1 MTKPILIVGGRGKTG
16 SRVADRLEAL
26 GLPVRLASRS
36 TGFDWTDRGTW
47 AAALEGARSVYLTY
61 YPDIA
66 IKGAADAIGAIA
78 ELALS
83 LGVKRLVLLSGRGEA
98 EAQWAEEQLIAS
110 GADWTIVRASWFN
123 QNFDEGQ
130 FLDMVLG
137 GEVALPVDAVGEPF
151 IDCDDIADVVVA
163 ALTHERHIGEVYE
176 VTGPRL
182 LTFREAVE
190 EINLASGHNVQ
201 FRTMPAHEFLDWLA
215 SSDVPDEIAGLLE
228 ELFSE
233 VLDGRNEVLTDGVQR
248 ALGREPKDFA
258 DFARAAATKGAWRKA
273 A

>member
-1 MTKPILIVGGRGKTG
+1 MTKPILIIGGRGKTG
-16 SRVADRLEAL
+16 SRVAERLEAR
-26 GLPVRLASRS
+26 GLPMRLASRS
-36 TGFDWTDRGTW
+36 TGFDWTDRATW
-47 AAALEGARSVYLTY
+47 AAALEGTASAYITY

-66 IKGAADAIGAIA
+66 IKGAADAIGEIA
-78 ELALS
+78 ALALS
-83 LGVKRLVLLSGRGEA
+83 LGVKRLVLLSGRGED
-98 EAQWAEEQLIAS
+98 EAQRAEEKLIAS
-110 GADWTIVRASWFN
+110 GTDWTIVRASWFN

-137 GEVALPVDAVGEPF
+137 GEVALPVDAVREPF
-151 IDCDDIADVVVA
+151 VDADDIADVAVA
-163 ALTHERHIGEVYE
+163 ALTDERHIGEIFE

-190 EINLASGHNVQ
+190 EINRASGSNVR

-215 SSDVPDEIAGLLE
+215 AGDVPDEIAGLLE
-228 ELFSE
+228 ELFSV
-233 VLDGRNEVLTDGVQR
+233 VLDGRNEVVTDGVRR

-258 DFARAAATKGAWRKA
+258 DFAHEAAAKGAWRKA

>member
-1 MTKPILIVGGRGKTG
+1 MTKPILIIGGRGKTG
-16 SRVADRLEAL
+16 SRVAERLEAR

-47 AAALEGARSVYLTY
+47 AAALEGSASAYLTY

-66 IKGAADAIGAIA
+66 IKGAADAIGAIT
-78 ELALS
+78 ELAMS

-98 EAQWAEEQLIAS
+98 EARRAEEQLIAS
-110 GADWTIVRASWFN
+110 GADWTIVRSSWFN

-137 GEVALPVDAVGEPF
+137 GEVALPVDAVREPF
-151 IDCDDIADVVVA
+151 VDCDDIADVATA
-163 ALTHERHIGEVYE
+163 ALTEDRHIGQLYQL
-176 VTGPRL
+176 TGPRL
-182 LTFREAVE
+182 LTFAEAVE
-190 EINLASGHNVQ
+190 EINRASGANVR
-201 FRTMPAHEFLDWLA
+201 FRTMPAHEFLDSLTDG
-215 SSDVPDEIAGLLE
+215 DVPDEIAALLE

-233 VLDGRNEVLTDGVQR
+233 VLDGRNESLADGVQR
-248 ALGREPKDFA
+248 ALGRQPKDFA
-258 DFARAAATKGAWRKA
+258 DYARAAAAKGRWRQA